1 MKLLGEMKRRNVFR
15 IGMAYIVAS
24 WILIQLGYIISVNYA
39 APEWVM
45 GVFITL
51 LVCGFPVALY
61 FTWTFA
67 LTTAGL
73 RKETD
78 VQKYDSL
85 IRKPGHTLDYIT
97 MALLAGVV
105 GMVALDRYMPIPGG
119 NQTSSLI
126 SPSKEVIAEPQPEPE
141 PEPVVIEE
149 NSIAV
154 LPFVNMS
161 SEPNQDYFS
170 DGLSEELLNVLT
182 HVEGLNVASRTSSF
196 AYKNDTRNIRRI
208 ANTLRVANILEGSVR
223 KIGDRLRITAQ
234 LIDTANDRHLWSDSY
249 DREMTDIFEI
259 QDEIANAIVDALT
272 KELRVGLEV
281 ASVTA
286 ATSNLDAYDLYLK
299 ARELF
304 IARENLPTS
313 WQLLEQATSMDP
325 NFVRAWEA
333 LAAVRSVATSWF
345 PGDGINHDKLALE
358 AAHKALSID
367 PNLSMAYA
375 VIGMKHHVTGEGYS
389 GAIRNL
395 DVAIKNNSK
404 NATAWLWRGITLKDM
419 GYVNRALKDFEE
431 CLLIDPAY
439 LNCAQYRAES
449 LLALGRIEEA
459 VNQLESTFEHNFHS
473 TDDKF
478 VSYYVR
484 TGQRKIAYLLA
495 SLAMRNPFAPI
506 GEWIAAIE
514 NPDEDHSNRVA
525 RFNEWG
531 EDFNIDVCHMDA
543 VAIAL
548 KQDHCFP
555 NVINASLM
563 WQPDTAYFRK
573 TQAFKD
579 FVNTHLMDYWQEN
592 GFPPQCRSLEDGDF
606 TCS

>member
-1 MKLLGEMKRRNVFR
+1 MTQVK
-15 IGMAYIVAS
+15 
-24 WILIQLGYIISVNYA
+24 
-39 APEWVM
+39 
-45 GVFITL
+45 
-51 LVCGFPVALY
+51 
-61 FTWTFA
+61 
-67 LTTAGL
+67 
-73 RKETD
+73 
-78 VQKYDSL
+78 
-85 IRKPGHTLDYIT
+85 
-97 MALLAGVV
+97 
-105 GMVALDRYMPIPGG
+105 
-119 NQTSSLI
+119 
-126 SPSKEVIAEPQPEPE
+126 
-141 PEPVVIEE
+141 
-149 NSIAV
+149 
-154 LPFVNMS
+154 
-161 SEPNQDYFS
+161 
-170 DGLSEELLNVLT
+170 
-182 HVEGLNVASRTSSF
+182 GLNVASRTSSF
-196 AYKNDTRNIRRI
+196 ANNNDTRNIRKI
-208 ANTLRVANILEGSVR
+208 ARTLRVANILEGSLR

-249 DREMTDIFEI
+249 DRELTDIFEI

-272 KELRVGLEV
+272 QELGVGLEA

-313 WQLLEQATSMDP
+313 WQLLEQATGMDP
-325 NFVRAWEA
+325 KFVRAWEA

-358 AAHKALSID
+358 AAHKALSLD

-375 VIGMKHHVTGEGYS
+375 VIGMKHHVTGEGYE

-395 DVAIKNNSK
+395 DTAIENNPK

-419 GYVNRALKDFEE
+419 GYIQRSLADFEA
-431 CLLIDPAY
+431 CLEIDPAY

-449 LLALGRIEEA
+449 LLGLGRIEEA
-459 VNQLESTFEHNFHS
+459 VNQLEATFEHNFHS

-484 TGQRKIAYLLA
+484 TGQRNMALLIA
-495 SLAMRNPFAPI
+495 SLAVRNPFAPVRD
-506 GEWIAAIE
+506 WIEAVE
-514 NPDEDHSNRVA
+514 NPDEDHSQRVA

-531 EDFNIDVCHMDA
+531 EDYNIDVCNMDS

-548 KQDHCFP
+548 KQDQCFP
-555 NVINASLM
+555 TIVNANLM

-579 FVNTHLMDYWQEN
+579 FVNQHLMNYWTAN
-592 GFPPQCRSLEDGDF
+592 GFPPQCRALDDGDF
-606 TCS
+606 SCA

>member
-1 MKLLGEMKRRNVFR
+1 MRILGEMKRRNVFR

-24 WILIQLGYIISVNYA
+24 WILVQLGYIIAINYA

-45 GVFITL
+45 GVFITM
-51 LVCGFPVALY
+51 LVCGFPIALY

-67 LTTAGL
+67 LTTEGL

-78 VQKYDSL
+78 VQKYDHL
-85 IRKPGHTLDYIT
+85 VRKPGHILDYIT
-97 MALLAGVV
+97 MSLLAGVV
-105 GMVALDRYMPIPGG
+105 GMVALDRYMPVPGT
-119 NQTSSLI
+119 QTNITTSA
-126 SPSKEVIAEPQPEPE
+126 PKVIMPVPE

-182 HVEGLNVASRTSSF
+182 QVEGLNVASRTSSF
-196 AYKNDTRNIRRI
+196 AYKNDTRNIRAI
-208 ANTLRVANILEGSVR
+208 ARTLRVANILEGSVR

-234 LIDTANDRHLWSDSY
+234 LIDTTNDRHLWSNSY

-272 KELRVGLEV
+272 EELGIGLELEGI
-281 ASVTA
+281 TA

-313 WQLLEQATSMDP
+313 WQLLEQATQMDP
-325 NFVRAWEA
+325 KFVRAWEA

-345 PGDGINHDKLALE
+345 PGDGINHDQMALK
-358 AAHKALSID
+358 AAHKALSLD
-367 PNLSMAYA
+367 PDLSMAYA
-375 VIGMKHHVTGEGYS
+375 VIGMKHAVTGEGYR
-389 GAIRNL
+389 GAISNL
-395 DVAIKNNSK
+395 DIAIENNPK

-419 GYVNRALKDFEE
+419 GYIDRALADFDE
-431 CLLIDPAY
+431 CLKVDPAY

-449 LLALGRIEEA
+449 LLGLGRIEEA
-459 VNQLESTFEHNFHS
+459 VSQLESTFEYNFHS

-484 TGQRKIAYLLA
+484 TGQRNMAFLIA
-495 SLAMRNPFAPI
+495 SLAIRNPFAPVRY
-506 GEWIAAIE
+506 WIEAIE
-514 NPDEDHSNRVA
+514 NPDEDHSQRVA

-531 EDFNIDVCHMDA
+531 EDFNIDVCNMDS

-548 KQDHCFP
+548 KQVQCFP
-555 NVINASLM
+555 TIVNANLM

-573 TQAFKD
+573 TKAFKD
-579 FVNTHLMDYWQEN
+579 FVNQHLMDYWVEF
-592 GFPPQCRSLEDGDF
+592 GFPPQCRALDDGDF
-606 TCS
+606 SCS